1 MGGVVISHD
10 EFRELFKALVLKEG
24 GNLKFAEKYGFHPGE
39 VSDWKTGKRACTPML
54 AAAMGWERV
63 IAFVPTSRVEPLD

>member
-1 MGGVVISHD
+1 VISHD
-10 EFRELFKALVLKEG
+10 EFRQLVRAAIEAEG
-24 GNLKFAEKYGFHPGE
+24 GNQKFADKYGFHPVE

-63 IAFVPTSRVEPLD
+63 IAFAPTSRVEPLD